1 MIPSPRILGF
11 AALLALSG
19 LFGLTFVPTP
29 ATAEPATPAKG
40 AKLQYNRDIR
50 PILSE
55 NCFACHGPDSAA
67 RKAGLRL
74 DLRDAAIA
82 KEAFKPGKSAESE
95 MIGRILLPD
104 DDETVMPP
112 PKSHKKLTPAQKETL
127 KAWIDQGADYE
138 AHWSFIPP
146 KKPAVPVVKDA
157 KPVRNPIDAFVLA
170 QLEKKGLAFAPEADR
185 RTLAR
190 RLALDTTGLPPKS
203 EDVEEFVNDK
213 AADAYEKY
221 VTKMLASPQW
231 GEHRG
236 RHWLDAARYA
246 DTHGIHFD
254 NFRENWAYREWV
266 INAFNRNMKF
276 DQFTIEQLAGD
287 LLPNPTVDQQ
297 VATGFNRCNITTNE
311 GGAIS
316 EEYLVLYNRDRTET
330 VSQVWLGLTAGC
342 AVCHD
347 HKFDPFSAK
356 DFYSLAAFFNNTTQ
370 AAMDGNIRN
379 TPPVIPVPKL
389 EDRAKWDTITKDV
402 IAAKA
407 KLDARKTEAKAD
419 FTAWAKTAKPAEL
432 AGKIPT
438 EGLVFH
444 APLDESQGQTIT
456 ATVASQPQKIEFKEG
471 YNWAMNRAG
480 KKAFTT
486 QAGPAIELPNVG
498 DFEKGQGFTVSAWV
512 SIDKKGKNGAILS
525 RMDEGNAF
533 RGWDVWIQNDRIGT
547 HVINSYPQD
556 ALKVVAK
563 KALEPNK
570 WYHVSVT
577 WDGTT
582 KTTGLKIFLDGEAQP
597 FDIESD
603 TLKSTVRT
611 TVPFK
616 IGQRSKNS
624 RVAGI
629 GLQDLRLYDR
639 GLSAVEAQQLGGSQ
653 RTADLLSK
661 PADKRTPQETEELF
675 TWWLVSRDSK
685 YKDLANENRKLQAE
699 EDAIRARGTV
709 AHISVE
715 KKTAPEAYILKRG
728 DYDKRGEKVGPNTPS
743 ALPPFKDLPPNRL
756 GFAQWLLRPEN
767 PLTARVNVNR
777 FWQEV
782 FGNGLVKSSGDF
794 GVTGDSPSHPEL
806 LDWLALE
813 FQSNWDV
820 KEFFRTI
827 FLSTTYRQA
836 ATTTKEKLE
845 KDPFN
850 RLLSRG
856 PRYRMDGEMIRDEAL
871 AVSGLLV
878 PKVGGASVKPYQPD
892 GVWEAVAMPGS
903 DTRDYKRD
911 TGESLYRR
919 SMYTFWKRAAPPASM
934 EIFNAPNRETCIVKR
949 ERTNTPLQA
958 LVTLNDVQ
966 FVEAARVLA
975 EKAITSS
982 PADEARLDFV
992 AKRLLARPL
1001 RAEELAIVKESLV
1014 TLMADFKA
1022 KPADAK
1028 KLLAVGDTKIN
1039 GTIDPA
1045 TFAAWTMLCNQL
1057 MNLDEF
1063 LNK

>member
-1 MIPSPRILGF
+1 MIPFLRTLGCSSLLV
-11 AALLALSG
+11 ALG
-19 LFGLTFVPTP
+19 LLGLNWAPTT
-29 ATAEPATPAKG
+29 ATAEPAKPAVA

-55 NCFACHGPDSAA
+55 NCFACHGPDSAS

-74 DLRDAAIA
+74 DQREAAIA
-82 KEAFKPGKSAESE
+82 KEAFKPGKASESE
-95 MIGRILLPD
+95 LIVRILLPESD
-104 DDETVMPP
+104 DGLMPP
-112 PKSHKKLTPAQKETL
+112 VKSHKKLTAKQKETL
-127 KAWIDQGADYE
+127 KNWIDQGAEYE
-138 AHWSFIPP
+138 LHWSFLAP
-146 KKPAVPVVKDA
+146 KKPAVPTVKDA
-157 KPVRNPIDAFVLA
+157 KAVRNPIDAFVLA
-170 QLEKKGLAFAPEADR
+170 ELEKKGLTFAPEADR
-185 RTLAR
+185 RSLAR
-190 RLALDTTGLPPKS
+190 RVSLDTTGLPPKV

-213 AADAYEKY
+213 TADAYEKY
-221 VTKMLASPQW
+221 VSKMLASPQW

-266 INAFNRNMKF
+266 INAFNENMKF
-276 DQFTIEQLAGD
+276 DRFTTEQLAGD
-287 LLPNPTVDQQ
+287 LLPNPTTDQL

-330 VSQVWLGLTAGC
+330 VSQTWLGLTAGC

-379 TPPVIPVPKL
+379 TPPVITVPKL
-389 EDRAKWDTITKDV
+389 EDRAKWDSIGKDV
-402 IAAKA
+402 TAAKT
-407 KLDARKTEAKAD
+407 KLDARKTEAKVD
-419 FTAWAKTAKPAEL
+419 FASWAKAVKPADL

-444 APLDESQGQTIT
+444 APLDEGAGQSVNAALGTKT
-456 ATVASQPQKIEFKEG
+456 QKIDFKEG
-471 YNWAMNRAG
+471 YNWAMSRAG
-480 KKAFTT
+480 KKVFTT
-486 QAGPAIELPNVG
+486 QAGPAIELPTVG
-498 DFEKGQGFTVSAWV
+498 DFEKGQGFSVSAWIA
-512 SIDKKGKNGAILS
+512 IDKKGKNGAIIA

-547 HVINSYPQD
+547 HIINSFPQD

-563 KALEPNK
+563 KALAPNK
-570 WYHVSVT
+570 WVHVTVS
-577 WDGTT
+577 WDGTP
-582 KTTGLKIFLDGEAQP
+582 KTTGIKIYLDGELQP
-597 FDIESD
+597 FDIEAD

-616 IGQRSKNS
+616 IGQRNTTS

-639 GLSAVEAQQLGGSQ
+639 GLAAVEAQQLAGSQ
-653 RTADLLSK
+653 RTVDLLTK
-661 PADKRTPQETEELF
+661 PVEKRTPQETDELF
-675 TWWLVSRDSK
+675 NWWLVSQDAK
-685 YKDLANENRKLQAE
+685 YKDLANGHRTLQAE
-699 EDAIRARGTV
+699 EATIKSRGTV

-715 KKTAPEAYILKRG
+715 KKTPPEAYILKRG
-728 DYDKRGEKVGPNTPS
+728 DYDKRGEKVGANTPS
-743 ALPPFKDLPPNRL
+743 ALPPFKDLPQNRL
-756 GFAQWLLRPEN
+756 GFAQWLLKSDH
-767 PLTARVNVNR
+767 PLTSRVNVNR

-813 FQSNWDV
+813 FQSKWDV

-827 FLSTTYRQA
+827 FLSATYRQA
-836 ATTTKEKLE
+836 ATTTKEKLD

-850 RLLSRG
+850 RMLSRG
-856 PRYRMDGEMIRDEAL
+856 PRYRMDGEMIRDGAL
-871 AVSGLLV
+871 AASGIMV
-878 PKVGGASVKPYQPD
+878 PKIGGPSVKPYQPD

-903 DTRDYKRD
+903 DTRDYRRD
-911 TGESLYRR
+911 SGENLYRR

-934 EIFNAPNRETCIVKR
+934 EIFNAPNRETCTVKR

-958 LVTLNDVQ
+958 LVTLNDIQ

-975 EKAITSS
+975 EKAIGSGAT
-982 PADEARLDFV
+982 DDVRIEFV
-992 AKRLLARPL
+992 AKRLLSRSF
-1001 RAEELAIVKESLV
+1001 RSDELAIVKDSLTALQV
-1014 TLMADFKA
+1014 GYKA
-1022 KPADAK
+1022 KPLEAK
-1028 KLLAVGDTKIN
+1028 KLLAVGDTKVTE
-1039 GTIDPA
+1039 TIDPA

>member
-1 MIPSPRILGF
+1 MTLHQRCLGLGTLFALMGILGLDMNS
-11 AALLALSG
+11 APVA
-19 LFGLTFVPTP
+19 
-29 ATAEPATPAKG
+29 AEPAKP

-55 NCFACHGPDSAA
+55 NCFSCHGPDSAA
-67 RKAGLRL
+67 RKAELRL
-74 DLRDAAIA
+74 DQRDAAIA
-82 KEAFKPGKSAESE
+82 KEALKPGKSTESE
-95 MIGRILLPD
+95 MIVRMLLPES
-104 DDETVMPP
+104 DEGLMPP
-112 PKSHKKLTPAQKETL
+112 LKSHKKITVAQREIL
-127 KAWIDQGADYE
+127 KRWIDQGAAYE
-138 AHWSFIPP
+138 SHWSFLAPKMPAIPT
-146 KKPAVPVVKDA
+146 VKNSKA
-157 KPVRNPIDAFVLA
+157 VRNPIDAFILA
-170 QLEKKGLAFAPEADR
+170 GLEKKGLGFAPEADR
-185 RTLAR
+185 RSLAR
-190 RLALDTTGLPPKS
+190 RVALDTTGLPPKP
-203 EDVEEFVNDK
+203 EDVEAFVNDP

-221 VTKMLASPQW
+221 LAKMLDSKQW

-236 RHWLDAARYA
+236 RYWLDAARYA

-266 INAFNRNMKF
+266 INAFNQNMKF
-276 DQFTIEQLAGD
+276 DKFTIEQLAGD
-287 LLPNPTVDQQ
+287 LLPNPTLDQQ

-311 GGAIS
+311 GGAIN

-370 AAMDGNIRN
+370 VAMDGNIRN

-389 EDRAKWDTITKDV
+389 EDRAKWDGITKDV
-402 IAAKA
+402 IAAKT
-407 KLDARKTEAKAD
+407 KLDARKAEAKVE

-432 AGKIPT
+432 AGKIPA

-444 APLDESQGQTIT
+444 APLDEAQGQSFT
-456 ATVASQPQKIEFKEG
+456 AAVAGKSTKVGFQDG
-471 YNWAMNRAG
+471 YNWASSRGG

-486 QAGPAIELPNVG
+486 QTGGVIELPTVG
-498 DFEKGQGFTVSAWV
+498 DFEKGQGFSVSAWV
-512 SIDKKGKNGAILS
+512 STDAKGKNGAIVS
-525 RMDEGNAF
+525 RMDSGSAH

-547 HVINSYPQD
+547 HVINSWPGD
-556 ALKVVAK
+556 ALKIVSK
-563 KALEPNK
+563 KALEPKK
-570 WYHVSVT
+570 WYHVAVT

-582 KTTGLKIFLDGEAQP
+582 KTTGLKIFLDGELQP

-603 TLKSTVRT
+603 NLKSTVRT

-616 IGQRSKNS
+616 IGQRHGGDG
-624 RVAGI
+624 RVPGI
-629 GLQDLRLYDR
+629 GLQDVRLYDR
-639 GLSAVEAQQLGGSQ
+639 GLAAVEAQQLAGSQ
-653 RTADLLSK
+653 VVVDLLKKGAEKRTA
-661 PADKRTPQETEELF
+661 QETEELF
-675 TWWLVSRDSK
+675 VWWLANRDAP
-685 YKDLANENRKLQAE
+685 YKKLADDHRKLLAE
-699 EDAIRARGTV
+699 ETAIRSRGTV

-715 KKTAPEAYILKRG
+715 KSTAPEAYILKRG

-743 ALPPFKDLPPNRL
+743 ALPAFKDLPQNRL
-756 GFAQWLLRPEN
+756 GFAKWLLQPN
-767 PLTARVNVNR
+767 HPLTARVNVNR

-794 GVTGDSPSHPEL
+794 GITGDSPTHPEL

-813 FQSNWDV
+813 FQSTWDV

-827 FLSTTYRQA
+827 FLSTTYRQT
-836 ATTTKEKLE
+836 ATTTKEALE

-856 PRYRMDGEMIRDEAL
+856 PRYRMDGEMIRDGAL
-871 AVSGLLV
+871 AASGLLV
-878 PKVGGASVKPYQPD
+878 PKLGGASVRPYQPD

-911 TGESLYRR
+911 SGESLYRR

-934 EIFNAPNRETCIVKR
+934 EIFNAPNRETCTVKR

-958 LVTLNDVQ
+958 LVTLNDIQ
-966 FVEAARVLA
+966 FIEAARVLA
-975 EKAITSS
+975 EKALAITTT
-982 PADEARLDFV
+982 DDARIDFL
-992 AKRLLARPL
+992 AKKLLARSF
-1001 RAEELAIVKESLV
+1001 RADEVAIVKETLV
-1014 TLMADFKA
+1014 ALMAGYKE
-1022 KPADAK
+1022 KPDEAK
-1028 KLLAVGDTKIN
+1028 KLLAVGETKVN
-1039 GTIDPA
+1039 TGLDPA

>member
-1 MIPSPRILGF
+1 MIPSLRTFGCGSLLTALG
-11 AALLALSG
+11 LLG
-19 LFGLTFVPTP
+19 LHWAPKT
-29 ATAEPATPAKG
+29 ATAEPAKPAVA
-40 AKLQYNRDIR
+40 AKVQYNRDVR

-55 NCFACHGPDSAA
+55 NCFACHGPDSAS

-74 DLRDAAIA
+74 DQRDAAIA
-82 KEAFKPGKSAESE
+82 KEAFKPGKSGESE
-95 MIGRILLPD
+95 LIARILLPETD
-104 DDETVMPP
+104 DGLMPP
-112 PKSHKKLTPAQKETL
+112 VKSHKKLTPKQKQTL
-127 KAWIDQGADYE
+127 KDWIDQGAEYE
-138 AHWSFIPP
+138 LHWSFLAP
-146 KKPAVPVVKDA
+146 KKPAVPTVKDA
-157 KPVRNPIDAFVLA
+157 KAVRNPIDAFVLA
-170 QLEKKGLAFAPEADR
+170 ELEKKGLTFAPEADR
-185 RTLAR
+185 RSLAR
-190 RLALDTTGLPPKS
+190 RLALDTTGLPPRV

-213 AADAYEKY
+213 APDAYEKY
-221 VTKMLASPQW
+221 VAKMLASPQW

-266 INAFNRNMKF
+266 INAFNQNMKF

-287 LLPNPTVDQQ
+287 LLPNPTLDQL

-316 EEYLVLYNRDRTET
+316 EEYLVIYNRDRTET
-330 VSQVWLGLTAGC
+330 VSQTWLGLTAGC

-379 TPPVIPVPKL
+379 TPPVINVPKL
-389 EDRAKWDTITKDV
+389 EDRAKWDSIGKDV
-402 IAAKA
+402 IAAKT
-407 KLDARKTEAKAD
+407 KLEARKAEAKAD
-419 FTAWAKTAKPAEL
+419 FTTWSKTVKASDL

-444 APLDESQGQTIT
+444 APLDEAAGESFT
-456 ATVASQPQKIEFKEG
+456 ATVAGKSQKIDFKAG
-471 YNWAMNRAG
+471 YNWAMSRAG

-486 QAGPAIELPNVG
+486 QSGPAIELPSVG
-498 DFEKGQGFTVSAWV
+498 DFEKGQGFSVSAWIA
-512 SIDKKGKNGAILS
+512 IDKKGKNGAVIA
-525 RMDEGNAF
+525 RMDEGNAH

-547 HVINSYPQD
+547 HIINAYPQD
-556 ALKVVAK
+556 ALKVVSK

-570 WYHVSVT
+570 WVHVTVS
-577 WDGTT
+577 WDGTP
-582 KTTGLKIFLDGEAQP
+582 KTTGIKIYLDGEVQP
-597 FDIESD
+597 FDIEADS
-603 TLKSTVRT
+603 LKSTVKT
-611 TVPFK
+611 TVPLK
-616 IGQRSKNS
+616 IGQRSAGQ

-639 GLSAVEAQQLGGSQ
+639 GLAAVEAQQLAGSQ
-653 RTADLLSK
+653 RTVDLLTK
-661 PADKRTPQETEELF
+661 AADKRTPQETDELF
-675 TWWLVSRDSK
+675 NWWLVSQDTG
-685 YKDLANENRKLQAE
+685 YKNLANDHRKLQAE
-699 EDAIRARGTV
+699 EATIKARGTV

-715 KKTAPEAYILKRG
+715 KKTPAEAYILKRG
-728 DYDKRGEKVGPNTPS
+728 DYDKRGEKVSANTPS
-743 ALPPFKDLPPNRL
+743 ALPPFKDLPQNRL
-756 GFAQWLLRPEN
+756 GFAQWLLKADH

-794 GVTGDSPSHPEL
+794 GVTGDMPSHPEL

-813 FQSNWDV
+813 FQANWDV
-820 KEFFRTI
+820 KAFFRMI
-827 FLSTTYRQA
+827 FLSNTYRQA
-836 ATTTKEKLE
+836 VTATKEKLE

-850 RLLSRG
+850 KWLSRG
-856 PRYRMDGEMIRDEAL
+856 PRYRMDGEMIRDGAL
-871 AVSGLLV
+871 AASGIMV
-878 PKVGGASVKPYQPD
+878 PKIGGPSVKPYQPE

-903 DTRDYKRD
+903 DTRDYRRD
-911 TGESLYRR
+911 TGENLYRR

-934 EIFNAPNRETCIVKR
+934 EIFNAPNRETCTVKR

-958 LVTLNDVQ
+958 LVTLNDIQ
-966 FVEAARVLA
+966 FVEAARFLA
-975 EKAITSS
+975 EKAIGSS
-982 PADEARLDFV
+982 ANEDARIDYI
-992 AKRLLARPL
+992 AKRLVARPF
-1001 RAEELAIVKESLV
+1001 RTDELTIVKESLAA
-1014 TLMADFKA
+1014 LMAGYKA
-1022 KPADAK
+1022 KPLEAK
-1028 KLLAVGDTKIN
+1028 KLLAVGDTKVTE
-1039 GTIDPA
+1039 TIDPA